1 MSDQAVTVSYL
12 RSKKKYPSVWCPG
25 CSLGT
30 IMGALLRAVDEL
42 EIPRD
47 DIVFASGIG
56 CTGRMPVYTDFN
68 TFHGTHGRALAFAT
82 GIKMAKPRLKVI
94 LAMGDGDSTAIGGN
108 HFIHTCRRNLDLT
121 AIVVNNN
128 IYGMTGGQFSPT
140 TPLNHFASTA
150 PYGSIDP
157 PFDICNLAKGS
168 GATYVARTTSYH
180 VRPMQK
186 IIAEA
191 IDHKGFSVVEVM
203 SHCHTTYGRRNGFK
217 DPVEMMIEEKENA
230 VRLAVYEKRKAAD
243 ASYKL
248 EPGQFLTGVFV
259 NDKDRPEYSR
269 VYADLCTRLREE
281 K

>member
-30 IMGALLRAVDEL
+30 IMGALLRAVDKL

-150 PYGSIDP
+150 PHGSIDP
-157 PFDICNLAKGS
+157 PFDICNLAQGS

-186 IIAEA
+186 IIADA
-191 IDHKGFSVVEVM
+191 IAHKGFSVVEIM
-203 SHCHTTYGRRNGFK
+203 SHCYTTYGRRNGFK
-217 DPVEMMIEEKENA
+217 DPVEMMKQEKENA
-230 VRLAVYEKRKAAD
+230 VTLKSYEKKKAED
-243 ASYKL
+243 ASYEL

-259 NDKDRPEYSR
+259 NDKNRPEYSR
-269 VYADLCTRLREE
+269 VYADLSARLREE
-281 K
+281 Q